1 MIMENT
7 DITEIKSLLQN
18 KFFNNTITILFQGSI
33 ELAFTISKL
42 QFYISK
48 TTLILSNGEE
58 IELKIDLYWINNVE
72 IKNNYIIFYFER
84 QFFN

>member
-1 MIMENT
+1 MENT

-18 KFFNNTITILFQGSI
+18 KFCNNTITILFQGSI
-33 ELAFTISKL
+33 ELTFTISKL

-58 IELKIDLYWINNVE
+58 TELKIDLYWINNVE